1 MTVPATSTKH
11 WSRPVGTVDGLVVVE
26 HRFRV
31 PLAHRGAFG
40 VSPAGST
47 FPGADEWALPTDLT
61 LFAREVRAGAEMAD
75 YGDALVK
82 PTVPSSA
89 APPEQRPWLLFLQG
103 GPGMRALR
111 PLTASGWLIE
121 AVKHFRVL
129 LLDQR
134 GTGLSTPVTTAG
146 LLALPN
152 DATRAAYL
160 SRFRAPDIVADAEA
174 IRRVLAGPDTPWS
187 TLGQSFGGFC
197 TLTYLSAAPEG
208 LRESLITGGLAG
220 IHSSIE
226 EVYVGTSVAMATRN
240 HEFYN
245 WYPDDQQR
253 ARTLVEYLEQY
264 DVHLPTGEQL
274 TPQRLQSAGIL
285 LGGNGKVHA
294 LHHLLEDAFAEHDF
308 VTPGRIKRLS
318 PQFLESLGSLTSFA
332 AQPMY
337 ALLHEAIYAEGCPTG
352 WAAERVLSSRPEF
365 AADSD
370 PFLFTGEAVRPF
382 MFDED
387 PSLVPLTGTMEL
399 LAHHDQWGPLYNREQ
414 LRKNTIPT
422 ACAVYRDDIFVPHQ
436 QSLHTAGQLGA
447 ARVWESAE
455 HHHDGLTQDGP
466 AIFDRLLG
474 LARLG
479 AAAD

>member
-1 MTVPATSTKH
+1 MTVPGSSIKH
-11 WSRPVGTVDGLVVVE
+11 RSGPARTVDGLVAVE

-31 PLAHRGAFG
+31 PLVHRDAFG
-40 VSPAGST
+40 VSAAGST
-47 FPGADEWALPTDLT
+47 FPGADERALPTELT
-61 LFAREVRAGAEMAD
+61 LFAREVRAGTEMAD
-75 YGDALVK
+75 DGDALVD
-82 PTVPSSA
+82 PTVSTSA

-111 PLTASGWLIE
+111 PLMASGWISE

-160 SRFRAPDIVADAEA
+160 TRFRAPDIVADAEA
-174 IRRVLAGPDTPWS
+174 IRRVLVGPDTPWS

-226 EVYVGTSVAMATRN
+226 EIYAGTSDAMATRN
-240 HEFYN
+240 HEFYD
-245 WYPDDQQR
+245 WYPDNRQR
-253 ARTLVEYLEQY
+253 ARALVEYLEQH
-264 DVHLPTGEQL
+264 DVRLPTGERL
-274 TPQRLQSAGIL
+274 SPQRIQSAGIL

-294 LHHLLEDAFAEHDF
+294 LHHLLEDAFAEDDF
-308 VTPGRIKRLS
+308 TTPGQIKRLS
-318 PQFLESLGSLTSFA
+318 PQFLESLGSLLSFA

-337 ALLHEAIYAEGCPTG
+337 ALLHEPIYAEGRPTE
-352 WAAERVLSSRPEF
+352 WAAERVLNSRPEF
-365 AADSD
+365 ATDSD

-382 MFDED
+382 LFDED
-387 PSLVPLTGTMEL
+387 PSLVPLAGTMEL
-399 LAHHDQWGPLYNREQ
+399 LTHYDRWGPLYDREQ

-436 QSLHTAGQLGA
+436 LSLHTADQLGA
-447 ARVWESAE
+447 AYVWESAE
-455 HHHDGLTQDGP
+455 YHHDGLMQDGP

-474 LARLG
+474 LARLST
-479 AAAD
+479 AAA